1 MFERDVVILD
11 YQSNRDWPEAVRQEV
26 KDAIER
32 YDYAYGNETYH
43 SIDSIFD
50 EEDEALGWTEEGV
63 PLESPLYK
71 WLLENN
77 VDYRKCYLH
86 FWW

>member
-11 YQSNRDWPEAVRQEV
+11 YQSNLSWPEAVQKEV
-26 KDAIER
+26 EDARER
-32 YDYAYGNETYH
+32 YDYAYGQGTFH
-43 SIDSIFD
+43 AITSIFD
-50 EEDEALGWTEEGV
+50 EDNDDLEWNEEGV

-77 VDYRKCYLH
+77 VDYKKCYLH